1 MKKILVLDDNLDIL
15 DIVTQVLNYECFEVI
30 TISESVNFID
40 IALNELPEL
49 MVLDYKLE
57 DGDGG
62 ELCQQIK
69 SNPKLGHIPVI
80 IFTACFLKPVK
91 IKEIGCDAVINK
103 PFDLE
108 DFVEKINNLLT
119 PQVS

>member
-15 DIVTQVLNYECFEVI
+15 DIVTQVLNYESFDVI
-30 TISESVNFID
+30 TISESVNFIEV
-40 IALNELPEL
+40 ASNELPDL
-49 MVLDYKLE
+49 VLLDYRLG
-57 DGDGG
+57 DGNGG
-62 ELCQQIK
+62 ELCKQIK
-69 SNPKLGHIPVI
+69 SNPKLSHIPVI
-80 IFTACFLKPVK
+80 LFTACVLKRVE

-108 DFVEKINNLLT
+108 DFVEKINDLLT

>member
-15 DIVTQVLNYECFEVI
+15 DIVTQVLNYESFDVI
-30 TISESVNFID
+30 TISESVNFIEV
-40 IALNELPEL
+40 ASNELPDL
-49 MVLDYKLE
+49 VLLDYRLG
-57 DGDGG
+57 DGNGG
-62 ELCQQIK
+62 ELCKQIK
-69 SNPKLGHIPVI
+69 SNPKLSHIPVI
-80 IFTACFLKPVK
+80 LFTACVLKRME

-108 DFVEKINNLLT
+108 DFVEKINDLLT

>member
-15 DIVTQVLNYECFEVI
+15 DIVTQVLNYESFDVI
-30 TISESVNFID
+30 TISESVNFIEV
-40 IALNELPEL
+40 ASNELPDL
-49 MVLDYKLE
+49 VLLDYRLG
-57 DGDGG
+57 DGNGG

-69 SNPKLGHIPVI
+69 SNPKLSHIPVI
-80 IFTACFLKPVK
+80 LFTACVLKRME

-108 DFVEKINNLLT
+108 DFVEKINDLLT

>member
-15 DIVTQVLNYECFEVI
+15 DIVTQILNYEHFDVI

-40 IALNELPEL
+40 VALNELPDL
-49 MVLDYKLE
+49 ILLDYRLG
-57 DGDGG
+57 DGNGG
-62 ELCQQIK
+62 ELCKQIK
-69 SNPKLGHIPVI
+69 SNPKLSHIPVI
-80 IFTACFLKPVK
+80 IFTAYILKRTE

-108 DFVEKINNLLT
+108 DFVEKINDVLT